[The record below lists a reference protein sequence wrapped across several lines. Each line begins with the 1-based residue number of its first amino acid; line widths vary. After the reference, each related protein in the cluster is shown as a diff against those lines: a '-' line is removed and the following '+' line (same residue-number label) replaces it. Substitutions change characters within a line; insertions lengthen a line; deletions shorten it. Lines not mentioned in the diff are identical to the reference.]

1 MLVHQRVSF
10 QHATF
15 VQPVETFVLSMVS
28 ASSSVGFMCGGP
40 PRARAF
46 LWGRPLGSP
55 SDSAPGLWYCL
66 GIWYSWIPKFP
77 NPWCGLGS
85 MIRLHSTRSLDRT
98 NVSNPVVIRS
108 STIRLLIHCCPG
120 CWPLTGPPQNGWQSH
135 WSTAWQ
141 GDRQDMAGS
150 SGVKTWRNY
159 GYGIGP
165 IFFPQF
171 FCWITCFFCIFDG
184 W

>member
-1 MLVHQRVSF
+1 MIGVRHAGSVHGRSRSSSGKLTHIFQGVEKNQLLVIARSPFGLDMTGQVATTGVLSWRTTTDGIPLANSILWVMPTWISF

-66 GIWYSWIPKFP
+66 GI
-77 NPWCGLGS
+77 
-85 MIRLHSTRSLDRT
+85 
-98 NVSNPVVIRS
+98 
-108 STIRLLIHCCPG
+108 
-120 CWPLTGPPQNGWQSH
+120 
-135 WSTAWQ
+135 
-141 GDRQDMAGS
+141 
-150 SGVKTWRNY
+150 
-159 GYGIGP
+159 
-165 IFFPQF
+165 
-171 FCWITCFFCIFDG
+171 
-184 W
+184 